1 MKQKL
6 QHLFIIFFMMNLA
19 LCAKAEQKTVALTK
33 PGTISQ
39 YIPESEK
46 NQITD
51 LTVKGDLNGTDVR
64 FLREMAG
71 VDIYGQPVSG
81 SLVRLDLTD
90 ANIVEGGDFFF
101 VDESIAAA
109 YYTSNNVI
117 SSNFMRNSKL
127 QECLLPKSV
136 KAIYAYAFANSKLK
150 SLTLPEGLEEIGP
163 FAFENCKLEGA
174 VTIPASVKVL
184 LKWAF
189 VSNPML
195 ENINVAEGNEKY
207 ASVDGCVTDKSKSS
221 LFICAPGKEGV
232 LNIAACIKTVESG
245 AFYSCSKITGFS
257 VESGNTTLKA
267 SDASL
272 LSADGTILYAYA
284 PGRLV
289 GEVVL
294 PDGVE
299 LIEAAVFQDASITGV
314 TLPQSLKTISI
325 NAFFGCKN
333 LSSVSYANGVEA
345 SNLKAIGNT
354 AFGWCDSL
362 KDFLFPSS
370 IETIGNNAFCYC
382 TGLEHV
388 VTPKNLKNLGKAA
401 FYGCTSLSDFELLA
415 PVDSIQD
422 RLLYNCISL
431 KTVKIPEGVKS
442 INQYAFAGC
451 KNLKSICFP
460 ESLEFIG
467 DLAFVQTGLKTII
480 IPKNVKELKR
490 NIINAGVG
498 VTVYSMSPVPP
509 MAISGDY
516 STFGE
521 STGVLYVPTGC
532 KAAYMAAD
540 GWKDFKDVDEFD
552 PAGVASVETDGNNG
566 VTAVYTIDGNRI
578 DGVQR
583 GMNIVKGKDG
593 RVHKVVVRQ

>member
-6 QHLFIIFFMMNLA
+6 QHLFIIFFMMSLA
-19 LCAKAEQKTVALTK
+19 LCAKAEQKTVTLTE

-101 VDESIAAA
+101 VDESMSLA

-117 SSNFMRNSKL
+117 GSNFMCNSKL

-136 KAIYAYAFANSKLK
+136 KAIKGYAFANSKLK
-150 SLTLPEGLEEIGP
+150 TLTLPEGLELIE
-163 FAFENCKLEGA
+163 
-174 VTIPASVKVL
+174 
-184 LKWAF
+184 
-189 VSNPML
+189 
-195 ENINVAEGNEKY
+195 
-207 ASVDGCVTDKSKSS
+207 
-221 LFICAPGKEGV
+221 
-232 LNIAACIKTVESG
+232 IAA
-245 AFYSCSKITGFS
+245 
-257 VESGNTTLKA
+257 
-267 SDASL
+267 
-272 LSADGTILYAYA
+272 
-284 PGRLV
+284 
-289 GEVVL
+289 
-294 PDGVE
+294 
-299 LIEAAVFQDASITGV
+299 FQNASITGV
-314 TLPQSLKTISI
+314 TLPKSLKTISK
-325 NAFFGCKN
+325 NAFLGCKD
-333 LSSVSYANGVEA
+333 LSSVSYANGVEV
-345 SNLKAIGNT
+345 SNLKTIGNT
-354 AFGWCDSL
+354 AFGLCDNL
-362 KDFLFPSS
+362 KDFQFPSS
-370 IETIGNNAFCYC
+370 IETIGNSAFCYC

-388 VTPKNLKNLGKAA
+388 VIPKNLKNLGEAA

-415 PVDSIQD
+415 PVDFIQD
-422 RLLYNCISL
+422 RLLYDCISL

-442 INQYAFAGC
+442 INQSAFTGC
-451 KNLKSICFP
+451 KNLKSIYFP
-460 ESLEFIG
+460 ESLEFI
-467 DLAFVQTGLKTII
+467 DDFAFAQTGLETII

-540 GWKDFKDVDEFD
+540 GWKEFKEVDEFD

-566 VTAVYTIDGNRI
+566 VAAVYTIGGSRI

>member
-6 QHLFIIFFMMNLA
+6 QNYLIIFVMMNLV
-19 LCAKAEQKTVALTK
+19 LCAKAQQKTVTLTE

-71 VDIYGQPVSG
+71 VDVYGQPVSG

-101 VDESIAAA
+101 VDESIAVA
-109 YYTSNNVI
+109 YCTSNNVI
-117 SSNFMRNSKL
+117 GSNFMRNSKL

-136 KAIYAYAFANSKLK
+136 KAIYNYAFVNSELK
-150 SLTLPEGLEEIGP
+150 TLTLPEGLEEIGA
-163 FAFENCKLEGA
+163 FAFENCMLEGS

-184 LKWAF
+184 LQWAF

-207 ASVDGCVTDKSKSS
+207 ASVDGCVTDKSKSN
-221 LFICAPGKEGV
+221 LFVCAPGKEGV
-232 LNIAACIKTVESG
+232 LNIATCIKTVEYG

-257 VESGNTTLKA
+257 VEPGNTTLKA

-314 TLPQSLKTISI
+314 TLPQSLKTISN

-333 LSSVSYANGVEA
+333 LSSVSYTNGVEA
-345 SNLKAIGNT
+345 SNLKTIENT
-354 AFGWCDSL
+354 AFGLCDNL

-370 IETIGNNAFCYC
+370 IETIGNSAFYYC

-388 VTPKNLKNLGKAA
+388 VIPKNLKNLGKAA

-415 PVDSIQD
+415 PVDSIQN

-442 INQYAFAGC
+442 INQSAFNGC
-451 KNLKSICFP
+451 KNLKSIYFP
-460 ESLEFIG
+460 ESLELIG
-467 DLAFVQTGLKTII
+467 DFAFAQTGLKTII

-490 NIINAGVG
+490 YIINAGVD

-509 MAISGDY
+509 RAMRGDY

-521 STGVLYVPTGC
+521 STGKLYVPAGSR
-532 KAAYMAAD
+532 AAYMAAD
-540 GWKDFKDVDEFD
+540 GWKEFKEVYEID
-552 PAGVASVETDGNNG
+552 PAGVASVEAEDSNG
-566 VTAVYTIDGNRI
+566 VAAVYAVDGNRQ
-578 DGVQR
+578 DGMQR
-583 GMNIVKGKDG
+583 GINIVKGKDG
-593 RVHKVVVRQ
+593 RVHKVVVK

>member
-6 QHLFIIFFMMNLA
+6 QHYLIIFVMMNLV
-19 LCAKAEQKTVALTK
+19 LCAKAQQKTVTLTE

-71 VDIYGQPVSG
+71 VDVYGQPVSG

-101 VDESIAAA
+101 VDESIAVA
-109 YYTSNNVI
+109 YCTSNNVI
-117 SSNFMRNSKL
+117 GSNFMRNSKL

-136 KAIYAYAFANSKLK
+136 KAIYNYAFVNSELK
-150 SLTLPEGLEEIGP
+150 TLTLPEGLEEIGA
-163 FAFENCKLEGA
+163 FAFENCMLEGS

-184 LKWAF
+184 LQWAF

-207 ASVDGCVTDKSKSS
+207 ASVDGCVTDKSKSN
-221 LFICAPGKEGV
+221 LFVCAPGKEGV
-232 LNIAACIKTVESG
+232 LNIATCIKTVEYG

-257 VESGNTTLKA
+257 VEPGNTTLKA

-314 TLPQSLKTISI
+314 TLPQSLKTISN

-333 LSSVSYANGVEA
+333 LSSVSYTNGVEA
-345 SNLKAIGNT
+345 SNLKTIENT
-354 AFGWCDSL
+354 AFGLCDNL

-370 IETIGNNAFCYC
+370 IETIGNSAFYYC

-388 VTPKNLKNLGKAA
+388 VIPKNLKNLGKAA

-415 PVDSIQD
+415 PVDSIQN

-442 INQYAFAGC
+442 INQSAFNGC

-490 NIINAGVG
+490 YIINAGVD

-509 MAISGDY
+509 RAMRGDY

-521 STGVLYVPTGC
+521 STGKLYVPAGSRV
-532 KAAYMAAD
+532 AYMAAD
-540 GWKDFKDVDEFD
+540 GWKEFKEVYEID
-552 PAGVASVETDGNNG
+552 PAGVASVEAEDSNG
-566 VTAVYTIDGNRI
+566 VAAVYTIGGNRI

-583 GMNIVKGKDG
+583 GINIVKGKDG
-593 RVHKVVVRQ
+593 RVHKVVVK